1 MEHLGGMDVGES
13 MFMLILTNGTS
24 AKANISWTN
33 MLENPNMCRCKF
45 TGVKNRIHQS
55 WNHYKLSLYHMYFPK
70 VNISKPILHKYL
82 WQFGT
87 SVCVHLFFLGGGQG
101 EKNDDCPIRHLVG
114 IFHPPWHQETSGE
127 SVVPSGRGS
136 SFKNFIASTTGRVET
151 RSSGDVFRKTP
162 RNFRWSNL
170 CVR

>member
-1 MEHLGGMDVGES
+1 MEHLGNMDVGES
-13 MFMLILTNGTS
+13 MFMLILINGTS

-45 TGVKNRIHQS
+45 TGVKHRIHQS

-87 SVCVHLFFLGGGQG
+87 AHLYVHLFFEW
-101 EKNDDCPIRHLVG
+101 EKNDDCPRDILSAFSILHDTKRHLESRWYPQVEV
-114 IFHPPWHQETSGE
+114 PVSRTS
-127 SVVPSGRGS
+127 SPRPDGRGRVDAEKFWGCFS
-136 SFKNFIASTTGRVET
+136 KNPTEF
-151 RSSGDVFRKTP
+151 
-162 RNFRWSNL
+162 
-170 CVR
+170 

>member
-87 SVCVHLFFLGGGQG
+87 SVCVHLFFWRGAGGEEWWLPHKTSCGHFPSSMTPRDIWRVGGTLGSRFQFQ
-101 EKNDDCPIRHLVG
+101 ELHRLDDG
-114 IFHPPWHQETSGE
+114 
-127 SVVPSGRGS
+127 
-136 SFKNFIASTTGRVET
+136 TGRDDQFWGCFSKNTTE
-151 RSSGDVFRKTP
+151 F
-162 RNFRWSNL
+162 
-170 CVR
+170 